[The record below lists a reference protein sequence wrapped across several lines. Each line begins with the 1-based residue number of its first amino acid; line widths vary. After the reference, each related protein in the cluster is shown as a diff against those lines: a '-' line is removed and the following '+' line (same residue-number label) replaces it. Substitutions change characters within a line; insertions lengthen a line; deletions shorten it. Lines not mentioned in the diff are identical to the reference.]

1 MVLDG
6 KLMAD
11 GIVYYCWACDAH
23 RRSVRVSA
31 DDVACSHCGERLTAD
46 ALVSVSYR
54 PPVGLGSVL
63 LQLTSGNSAA
73 SPAA

>member
-1 MVLDG
+1 MASDG

-11 GIVYYCWACDAH
+11 GIVYYCWSCDAH
-23 RRSVRVSA
+23 RRSVRDSA
-31 DDVACSHCGERLTAD
+31 DGIACSQCGERLTAD

-54 PPVGLGSVL
+54 PAVGLGGVL
-63 LQLTSGNSAA
+63 LQLTKASNAA